1 MYAFGLCCITWSK
14 CAYRTKDIDLLP
26 QTDQRRA
33 QTYKVKMA
41 NQNAALGRAVLKIP
55 TMTDRMNPANQ
66 TNAHNKVLV
75 VLPPQ
80 EPLKNLSSL
89 VPGNES

>member
-1 MYAFGLCCITWSK
+1 
-14 CAYRTKDIDLLP
+14 
-26 QTDQRRA
+26 
-33 QTYKVKMA
+33 MA

-55 TMTDRMNPANQ
+55 TMVDRMNPAN
-66 TNAHNKVLV
+66 NGNLHNKPVV

-89 VPGNES
+89 VPGNGRTKVSARMPSPIHQRLPFTNSYPTNICPNQ

>member
-1 MYAFGLCCITWSK
+1 
-14 CAYRTKDIDLLP
+14 
-26 QTDQRRA
+26 
-33 QTYKVKMA
+33 MA

-89 VPGNES
+89 VPGKE